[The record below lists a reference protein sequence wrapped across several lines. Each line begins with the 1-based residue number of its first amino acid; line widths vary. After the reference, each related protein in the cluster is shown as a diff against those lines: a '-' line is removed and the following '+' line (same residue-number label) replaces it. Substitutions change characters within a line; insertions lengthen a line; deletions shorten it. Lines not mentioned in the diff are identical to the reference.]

1 MVFLSGATNS
11 IAPKHKYYTYCSF
24 KNIYIYINS
33 FRWIEQAT
41 VESQPVHIQKFVLWE
56 ENSFL
61 HSLKGFSL
69 ESSNLRVFDPNFY
82 SHMT

>member
-41 VESQPVHIQKFVLWE
+41 VESQPVHIQKFVL
-56 ENSFL
+56 
-61 HSLKGFSL
+61 
-69 ESSNLRVFDPNFY
+69 
-82 SHMT
+82 